1 MGSMLPSVTF
11 KWGAIA
17 LLSVAFFL
25 SAWAVTADPQSFL
38 WRLWA
43 RYTSHLERKLR
54 LMFIFTP
61 GVRVAQGQIA
71 AAFGVLAIHALID
84 LPFWYI
90 FLMLVCAGPPW
101 YIEYMRR
108 QRVEQIETQIDG
120 FLMALANALKAT
132 PSIGDAFISVQNL
145 LPNPFQQ
152 EVVLAVKEMRLGS
165 SLDQSLLH
173 MAGRIGSR
181 QLDSALSAIL
191 IGRQLGGNLPA
202 ILDTTA
208 ATFREMARLEGF
220 VRSKTAEGKAQL
232 WVLAIF
238 PFGLM
243 YALNAV
249 RPGYFEPLSGSII
262 GYIVAVGAGLCWI
275 GSIILARKVLTVDI

>member
-1 MGSMLPSVTF
+1 MRPDMTSDLL
-11 KWGAIA
+11 KWGGLA
-17 LLSVAFFL
+17 LLALGLFASTWLIA
-25 SAWAVTADPQSFL
+25 ADPQSFM

-43 RYTSHLERKLR
+43 RYVSHLERKLR
-54 LMFIFTP
+54 LMFVFTP
-61 GVRVAQGQIA
+61 GAHIAQGQVVAVFALLA
-71 AAFGVLAIHALID
+71 AHALVD
-84 LPFWYI
+84 VPFWYV
-90 FLMLVCAGPPW
+90 FLLLILAGPPW
-101 YIEYMRR
+101 YIERMRAA
-108 QRVEQIETQIDG
+108 RVVAIEAQIDG

-132 PSIGDAFISVQNL
+132 PSIGDAFISVQGL
-145 LPNPFQQ
+145 IPAPFQQ
-152 EVVLAVKEMRLGS
+152 EIVLAVKEMRLGS

-173 MAGRIGSR
+173 MAGRVGSR

-191 IGRQLGGNLPA
+191 IGRQLGGNLPT

-208 ATFREMARLEGF
+208 ATFREMSRLEGF

-249 RPGYFEPLSGSII
+249 RPGYFDQLTESVV
-262 GYIVAVGAGLCWI
+262 GYIVAVVAGFCWV
-275 GSIILARKVLTVDI
+275 GSIVLARKVLTVDI